1 MRPTIFCYGQ
11 GVFMVSRSDVILTES
26 GQFSLEIARGDNERN
41 IDAALEVAREK
52 MADPEVEW
60 SRIEINYVKDH
71 AVIVS
76 WTQPVR
82 RSVREELL
90 EQIH

>member
-1 MRPTIFCYGQ
+1 MAG
-11 GVFMVSRSDVILTES
+11 RSDVVLSES

-41 IDAALEVAREK
+41 VDAALEVAREK

-60 SRIEINYVKDH
+60 SRIEINFVKDH
-71 AVIVS
+71 AIIVS

-82 RSVREELL
+82 RSVREAML
-90 EQIH
+90 QKPG